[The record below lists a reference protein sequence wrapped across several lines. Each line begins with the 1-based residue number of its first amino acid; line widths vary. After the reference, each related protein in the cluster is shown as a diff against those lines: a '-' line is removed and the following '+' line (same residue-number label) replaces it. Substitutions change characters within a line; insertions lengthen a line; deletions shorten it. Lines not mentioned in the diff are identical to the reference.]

1 MHRSLRGSQNCIT
14 CLTTDG
20 TKRRRAAR
28 GRFLARLLTL
38 ALVLILVLSGLT
50 ACGGDSSGGSGGS
63 GSGSN
68 GSGSSS
74 EESAGFKTPEFKGAK
89 FHEDEAIDAGSV
101 KLDVSH
107 VARGYVAVSAYS
119 DSRLKFQVFK
129 GEEVYTYDLDN
140 DGDPTV
146 FPLTLGSG
154 SYTFKVMENITDNKY
169 TELYSYD
176 CEVDLKSKFEPFL
189 RPSCYVNYS
198 KDSDCVKKA
207 NELAKGCASEA
218 EVVEAIYDF
227 VAKNIDY
234 DKEKA
239 ANTTTIVPPDP
250 DETMNTGKGICFDY
264 ASLTASMLR
273 SQGIPCKVI
282 FGYVSP
288 DDLYHAWNMFYT
300 EETGWVTVE
309 FSAEPNEWNR
319 LDLTFTAGGT
329 NEEFI
334 GDGTNY
340 NDVYAY

>member
-1 MHRSLRGSQNCIT
+1 MVESNHKRQLPNAAPTWDGRRSGDAKSLGQGAEIMHGSLRGSQNCIT
-14 CLTTDG
+14 CLTKER

-50 ACGGDSSGGSGGS
+50 ACGGDSSGGSGGGGN

-140 DGDPTV
+140 GGDPTV

-154 SYTFKVMENITDNKY
+154 SYTFDADTYRM
-169 TELYSYD
+169 L
-176 CEVDLKSKFEPFL
+176 F
-189 RPSCYVNYS
+189 
-198 KDSDCVKKA
+198 
-207 NELAKGCASEA
+207 
-218 EVVEAIYDF
+218 
-227 VAKNIDY
+227 
-234 DKEKA
+234 
-239 ANTTTIVPPDP
+239 
-250 DETMNTGKGICFDY
+250 GI
-264 ASLTASMLR
+264 S
-273 SQGIPCKVI
+273 
-282 FGYVSP
+282 
-288 DDLYHAWNMFYT
+288 
-300 EETGWVTVE
+300 
-309 FSAEPNEWNR
+309 
-319 LDLTFTAGGT
+319 
-329 NEEFI
+329 
-334 GDGTNY
+334 
-340 NDVYAY
+340 